1 MSKLKFRD
9 YLRIHIDIPTVVI
22 ILLFVLIVYRQV
34 TNFIFQSITF
44 LTQEI
49 KFPSWTKDISLNVIS
64 EFVAVVIFLF
74 LGYLYFRLKSKPFFA
89 GEFIAYEITKT
100 LGQADTKTEWG
111 NLKLTYN
118 IFSKRIKGILRSND
132 GQVCIQLEGEFDKER
147 YFRGTY
153 IEKDKPSRLRLGAFL
168 MLLDSNGDNYEGAFM
183 HVSPT
188 TKIDTPEPGH
198 AIWEKV
204 KS

>member
-49 KFPSWTKDISLNVIS
+49 KFPSWTKDISINVIS
-64 EFVAVVIFLF
+64 EFVAVGILIFW
-74 LGYLYFRLKSKPFFA
+74 GYLYFRLKTKPFFA
-89 GEFIAYEITKT
+89 GEFKAYEITKT

-118 IFSKRIKGILRSND
+118 IFSKRIKGILRSKD
-132 GQVCIQLEGEFDKER
+132 DQVCIQLEGEFDKER